1 MRRVEGGGRNTAG
14 DGAPQIEEAQN
25 AESDAERDMIEENN
39 SQGEDQHPGAGSL
52 SLSATKP
59 PSSAAAAAG
68 IAQQLVGATVPTP
81 SDAKQ
86 CLVFMDLAI
95 RFQMIIFDLSSGIWW
110 ASVAEVL
117 VFMPF
122 GFFVFCL
129 DPDRVGPIWMF
140 IPHLVRALLGLL
152 IIKKMPTTQELVQ

>member
-1 MRRVEGGGRNTAG
+1 M
-14 DGAPQIEEAQN
+14 
-25 AESDAERDMIEENN
+25 
-39 SQGEDQHPGAGSL
+39 QH
-52 SLSATKP
+52 
-59 PSSAAAAAG
+59 
-68 IAQQLVGATVPTP
+68 AQQLVGATLPTP

-117 VFMPF
+117 VFFPF

-129 DPDRVGPIWMF
+129 DPDRMGPIWMF